1 MAVYKDKNG
10 TWYVSARYTNWKGE
24 ADRKVKRGFQTKRE
38 AAEWEKNFFLE
49 NAGNLDMTFEAF
61 YQLYKQNTK
70 DRIKLNTWKMKESVI
85 EGKIL
90 PYFRSRR
97 MNEIKP
103 RDVVNWQNTMMKM
116 TDENGKPFS
125 PVYLKTIHNQ
135 LSAIFN
141 HAVKFYDLPS
151 NPAAKAGN
159 MGKEKSREML
169 FWTQAEY
176 QEFAEAMMSKP
187 ISFYAFEVLYWAG
200 LRLGELLALKEVTPM
215 NNNVYLIH
223 EEDYIKHINDKMML
237 YSFVKQFAHHIDKMK
252 PTRANE
258 AIMKMARTYGTIA
271 ENLFNSWGIPK
282 SYMVFEDR
290 DDLAELMENELIA
303 PEDAGYYPC
312 DDLPAP

>member
-103 RDVVNWQNTMMKM
+103 RDVVTLCTRKQSLLTKRAA
-116 TDENGKPFS
+116 KC
-125 PVYLKTIHNQ
+125 HAC
-135 LSAIFN
+135 LSARSALCLVI
-141 HAVKFYDLPS
+141 S
-151 NPAAKAGN
+151 
-159 MGKEKSREML
+159 EKVM
-169 FWTQAEY
+169 
-176 QEFAEAMMSKP
+176 
-187 ISFYAFEVLYWAG
+187 
-200 LRLGELLALKEVTPM
+200 
-215 NNNVYLIH
+215 
-223 EEDYIKHINDKMML
+223 
-237 YSFVKQFAHHIDKMK
+237 
-252 PTRANE
+252 AN
-258 AIMKMARTYGTIA
+258 
-271 ENLFNSWGIPK
+271 
-282 SYMVFEDR
+282 
-290 DDLAELMENELIA
+290 
-303 PEDAGYYPC
+303 C
-312 DDLPAP
+312 

>member
-116 TDENGKPFS
+116 TDENGKGHISIGWTDRPLISRHYSLSFIN
-125 PVYLKTIHNQ
+125 YKNFHKT
-135 LSAIFN
+135 
-141 HAVKFYDLPS
+141 
-151 NPAAKAGN
+151 
-159 MGKEKSREML
+159 
-169 FWTQAEY
+169 
-176 QEFAEAMMSKP
+176 
-187 ISFYAFEVLYWAG
+187 
-200 LRLGELLALKEVTPM
+200 
-215 NNNVYLIH
+215 
-223 EEDYIKHINDKMML
+223 
-237 YSFVKQFAHHIDKMK
+237 
-252 PTRANE
+252 
-258 AIMKMARTYGTIA
+258 TYP
-271 ENLFNSWGIPK
+271 N
-282 SYMVFEDR
+282 
-290 DDLAELMENELIA
+290 
-303 PEDAGYYPC
+303 
-312 DDLPAP
+312 

>member
-103 RDVVNWQNTMMKM
+103 RDVVSSVN
-116 TDENGKPFS
+116 
-125 PVYLKTIHNQ
+125 
-135 LSAIFN
+135 
-141 HAVKFYDLPS
+141 
-151 NPAAKAGN
+151 
-159 MGKEKSREML
+159 
-169 FWTQAEY
+169 
-176 QEFAEAMMSKP
+176 
-187 ISFYAFEVLYWAG
+187 
-200 LRLGELLALKEVTPM
+200 
-215 NNNVYLIH
+215 
-223 EEDYIKHINDKMML
+223 
-237 YSFVKQFAHHIDKMK
+237 
-252 PTRANE
+252 
-258 AIMKMARTYGTIA
+258 
-271 ENLFNSWGIPK
+271 
-282 SYMVFEDR
+282 
-290 DDLAELMENELIA
+290 
-303 PEDAGYYPC
+303 
-312 DDLPAP
+312 